1 MNTLK
6 KIFVVL
12 LSIISV
18 CFMIVFM
25 LSFSVHEVVIKQAR
39 NIVTEEV
46 KKEVLKDVDISESDF
61 NNIASNP
68 ETNALIQKYI
78 DLLVSGI
85 SGKDVWDDVDITSD
99 IVNFIDNNRDL
110 LKEKLGVTDQQL
122 DEFKNSEDL
131 KKANEYF
138 KENVVQAVSDN
149 TKETVTIFR
158 VYSDLVST
166 NSKIIF
172 AFLIIVLTG
181 IIALL
186 QKSFAKTIKTF
197 GINLVIGAIF
207 TILFVVALNFIVA
220 SVIDLSITVDYS
232 TGLIYGILALVIG
245 IVSIVIGNIYKK
257 KVS

>member
-1 MNTLK
+1 
-6 KIFVVL
+6 
-12 LSIISV
+12 
-18 CFMIVFM
+18 MI
-25 LSFSVHEVVIKQAR
+25 
-39 NIVTEEV
+39 
-46 KKEVLKDVDISESDF
+46 
-61 NNIASNP
+61 
-68 ETNALIQKYI
+68 
-78 DLLVSGI
+78 
-85 SGKDVWDDVDITSD
+85 
-99 IVNFIDNNRDL
+99 NNRDL

-197 GINLVIGAIF
+197 GINF
-207 TILFVVALNFIVA
+207 SYWCNFYYIIC
-220 SVIDLSITVDYS
+220 SCIKLYS
-232 TGLIYGILALVIG
+232 CICYRFINY
-245 IVSIVIGNIYKK
+245 S
-257 KVS
+257 